1 LLNISAV
8 TSPDAGGAGLLCAT
22 EPPVGAFF
30 TRRLS
35 HNRFQLDI
43 FESIQSSSREQCG
56 FEGAFLG

>member
-1 LLNISAV
+1 V
-8 TSPDAGGAGLLCAT
+8 TSPDAGGAGLLCAP

-43 FESIQSSSREQCG
+43 FESIQSTVVWFRRSVFR
-56 FEGAFLG
+56 LGV